1 MTFKG
6 LLTDVK
12 CKPETKLEP
21 HFSTEMDATCQILLF
36 SIHQLIIGSYVS
48 VHPWGYKGTQGKS
61 CSATPAALKTFQ
73 VLHIPM
79 KAQLTYEP
87 IVLE

>member
-1 MTFKG
+1 MSVLLLYIVLYLLSLDQLWVTFKG

-48 VHPWGYKGTQGKS
+48 VRPWGYEAHRVKVVQ
-61 CSATPAALKTFQ
+61 
-73 VLHIPM
+73 
-79 KAQLTYEP
+79 QL
-87 IVLE
+87 

>member
-1 MTFKG
+1 MSVLLLQVVLSLLSLDQLRVTFKG

-36 SIHQLIIGSYVS
+36 SIHRLIIGSYVS
-48 VHPWGYKGTQGKS
+48 VRP
-61 CSATPAALKTFQ
+61 
-73 VLHIPM
+73 
-79 KAQLTYEP
+79 
-87 IVLE
+87 